1 MLKDIPQQYIF
12 NEILTYFIQL
22 HKDKEKAAHFK
33 ISLLGRDEE
42 GGFLQ
47 SGQLFQENMVF

>member
-1 MLKDIPQQYIF
+1 M
-12 NEILTYFIQL
+12 LTYFIQL

-33 ISLLGRDEE
+33 ISLLGRGEE